1 MFKKVTKIR
10 KNLQK
15 TIDFLKNTHYNSIVV
30 VQSGVKNHQSAS
42 KWCEKEVKIVFLGN
56 FQHNIDKKGRVF
68 IPSKFREELGE
79 EFIISQDI
87 SGKRCLCV
95 YSLPEWDKF
104 VEKIDSLPNTKSS
117 VVKRFLFANAFTV
130 GFDAQGRILVPSNL
144 REYALLEEKADI
156 LGVNNKVE
164 IWNTALWAEETK
176 NSTPES
182 IAEIMAELDF

>member
-1 MFKKVTKIR
+1 MKI
-10 KNLQK
+10 L
-15 TIDFLKNTHYNSIVV
+15 
-30 VQSGVKNHQSAS
+30 
-42 KWCEKEVKIVFLGN
+42 FLGN

-95 YSLPEWDKF
+95 YSMPEWEKF

-117 VVKRFLFANAFTV
+117 VVKRFLFANAFNV
-130 GFDAQGRILVPSNL
+130 EFDAQGRILVPSTL
-144 REYALLEEKADI
+144 REYARLEDKADI

-164 IWNTALWAEETK
+164 IWNTALWSEE
-176 NSTPES
+176 NESITPES
-182 IAEIMAELDF
+182 IADIMAELEF